1 MAVENGLRLP
11 IVYNTSSYDS
21 MRSLEL
27 LDGLVD
33 IYMPDFKVKH
43 LITNSKIAHFLSL
56 YNLHLIKMITNN
68 SFLKSFGQKKQVKDF
83 VKQETTLK

>member
-43 LITNSKIAHFLSL
+43 LMTTSMIAQFFLL
-56 YNLHLIKMITNN
+56 Y
-68 SFLKSFGQKKQVKDF
+68 FAFDKKLQIILF
-83 VKQETTLK
+83 